1 MATTYHSSDFLTHE
15 NQVIASPSELE
26 GCDTQGCKAID
37 KLRSIAPDLSTRGE
51 FTNADGII
59 IYTCSWI
66 PRVAEI
72 KALLC
77 IVHGYGDH
85 CMRFS
90 AYAEEFSRH
99 GILVFAQDLV
109 GFGRSGGTRGPICDL
124 GLYVRDVIQQV
135 QLMREIHQD
144 FPLFIYGHS
153 LGATLSL
160 SAVLEN
166 QSWYKGIIISGNN
179 LSLPATVGKVSRFLL
194 QCVGTVFPTMTLVS
208 SDLTRLTRDESE
220 IEKVR
225 QDPLLAKETVKVK
238 FGITTLKY
246 LDTLYPRLNE
256 VTLPILITHGEL
268 DTLCPPENAAAVYD
282 LVSSRDR
289 SVEVWR
295 GCKHSLYVEL
305 EPERS
310 EVLARYVEWV
320 LERV

>member
-1 MATTYHSSDFLTHE
+1 MATTFHSSDFLTHE
-15 NQVIASPSELE
+15 NQVIASPTELE
-26 GCDTQGCKAID
+26 DCDIQGSIAID
-37 KLRSIAPDLSTRGE
+37 KLSNIAPDLSTKGE
-51 FTNADGII
+51 FTNADGIN

-66 PRVAEI
+66 PRAMGI

-90 AYAEEFSRH
+90 GYAEEFSRH

-109 GFGRSGGTRGPICDL
+109 GFGRSGGVRGPVGDL

-135 QLMREIHQD
+135 ELMRDLHQD
-144 FPLFIYGHS
+144 SPLFIYGHS

-166 QSWYKGIIISGNN
+166 QSWYKGLIISGNHI
-179 LSLPATVGKVSRFLL
+179 SMSATVGKVPRFLL
-194 QCVGTVFPTMTLVS
+194 ACVGKVFPSLTLVS

-225 QDPLLAKETVKVK
+225 QDPLLAKEPIKVK
-238 FGITTLKY
+238 FGITNLRY

-256 VTLPILITHGEL
+256 ITLPIFITHGEL
-268 DTLCPPENAAAVYD
+268 DSLCPPENAVVVYD
-282 LVSSRDR
+282 SVSSRDR

-295 GCKHSLYVEL
+295 GCKHNLQVEL

-310 EVLARYVEWV
+310 EVLARYVEWI